1 MIGQRHF
8 VGGALKPTAIQVDGD
23 PPARYGSGPEPPISG
38 PEGCHVGRRGSQ
50 VSNAA
55 DPNAI
60 ADRLAIIDLMNRYV
74 DDIDGKRWDTMGE
87 FFSEDAVVRWSPE
100 RSMQGRSAIVDT
112 TRQRL
117 DTDEVITYHFVGNF
131 SPVISGDTAE
141 ADIRVRAMHN
151 GAGRRTGR
159 FYESL
164 GFQGSRFVKTPEGW
178 RCNYYEWRVAVK
190 LGSMDVFD

>member
-1 MIGQRHF
+1 
-8 VGGALKPTAIQVDGD
+8 
-23 PPARYGSGPEPPISG
+23 
-38 PEGCHVGRRGSQ
+38 

-74 DDIDGKRWDTMGE
+74 DDIDGKQWDRMGD
-87 FFSEDAVVRWSPE
+87 FFTEDAVVRWGAE

-117 DTDEVITYHFVGNF
+117 DTEEVITYHFVANC
-131 SPVISGDTAE
+131 SPVITGDTAE

-151 GAGRRTGR
+151 GAGCRAGR

-164 GFQGSRFVKTPEGW
+164 GLQGSRFVRTSDGW

-190 LGSMDVFD
+190 LGSVDVFD